1 MGTVIGESQ
10 KVDNPTLNCMLYFSE
25 IKIRFFRDYE
35 CTKNENTPEISEVH
49 FFQKNQSY
57 IKYIGIGI

>member
-1 MGTVIGESQ
+1 MVTVIGESQ
-10 KVDNPTLNCMLYFSE
+10 KVDNPTINCVLYFSE

-35 CTKNENTPEISEVH
+35 CTKNENTPENSEVCFIQIYH
-49 FFQKNQSY
+49 SD